1 VDRSRAKR
9 ILTLGSGY
17 PIAVVVIA
25 SLTVALVPIREDTS
39 VGTSL
44 SLYLLG
50 VVATTALAGRNPGL
64 LAAVISP
71 GVANWFIIPP
81 YHTFRINSGENIV
94 ELIVF
99 VSVSTIVSAFVSLAA
114 RRAKQAA
121 RAEHESRA
129 LARLAELSQFDSVD
143 QIVELIGETF
153 SFDKVTLVVDGETL
167 DRDATIHDVAPG
179 VVLATEGAALDSDDV
194 RLLHSFIAQLGKS
207 IEERE
212 MRRLALEAESLS
224 RADELRTAIL
234 RSVSHDLRTPLA
246 NIKAAVSSL
255 RQDDVA
261 WTEDAE
267 DEFLASIEND
277 TDRLTRLITNLLDL
291 GRLEAGVLTPIP
303 RPMSIGSIIEV
314 VVADHGDPERLD
326 VRVPHD
332 LPDVRIDAALVERAL
347 DNLVGNALKYSPA
360 GAKVTVTGRAVG
372 DEIEICVIDNGPGI
386 PASQHHVVI
395 RPFHRLDDTK
405 QAGGLGLGLA
415 IADRLL
421 AAVGGRL
428 ELRETPGGGL
438 TTATM
443 LPMAEVPT

>member
-1 VDRSRAKR
+1 MELSRLKR
-9 ILTLGSGY
+9 TVTFGSGY
-17 PIAVVVIA
+17 PLSVAVMA
-25 SLTVALVPIREDTS
+25 LLTVILVPLRDDTS
-39 VGTSL
+39 VATAL

-50 VVATTALAGRNPGL
+50 VVATTAVAGRNPGL
-64 LAAVISP
+64 LAAVIAP
-71 GVANWFIIPP
+71 WIANWFIIPP

-94 ELIVF
+94 ELAVF
-99 VSVSTIVSAFVSLAA
+99 VSVSAIVSAFVSLAA
-114 RRAKQAA
+114 RRANQAA
-121 RAEHESRA
+121 RAEHESRS
-129 LARLAELSQFDSVD
+129 LARLAELSQFDPVE
-143 QIVELIGETF
+143 QIVELIAETF
-153 SFDKVTLVVDGETL
+153 SFTTVRLVDELASVDQDTSV
-167 DRDATIHDVAPG
+167 HDVAPG
-179 VVLATEGAALDSDDV
+179 FVLATRGPALDADDS
-194 RLLHSFIAQLGKS
+194 RLLQSFIAQLRKS
-207 IEERE
+207 IEQRE
-212 MRRLALEAESLS
+212 IRRLALEAESLS

-255 RQDDVA
+255 RQDDVE
-261 WTEDAE
+261 WNEEAE
-267 DEFLASIEND
+267 DEFLASIESD

-303 RPMSIGSIIEV
+303 RPTSIGAIIEV

-360 GAKVTVTGRAVG
+360 DGKVTVTGRAVG

-438 TTATM
+438 TTATL
-443 LPMAEVPT
+443 LPMAEVPG